1 MKKEVGMK
9 RNGFKE
15 DLKIEIIDLLKQ
27 IENKNPNHIEIYS
40 QDGLL
45 KDFMWYWYFGL
56 DNLDELLIALI
67 RCYRSKFD
75 LDGINFNNIFDK
87 IYKNFERLKDQEVK
101 ELFYP
106 LTGDNRI
113 WYLKDYEPDYHA
125 LEDSLKEIGFNENQI
140 ENILDKAWSKFN
152 YDNFYSWLKQE
163 YELKEIF
170 KELIEE
176 PSYEHLYYVDDFFNN
191 LVCQET
197 ERKPEK

>member
-1 MKKEVGMK
+1 MK

-67 RCYRSKFD
+67 RCYRSKLD
-75 LDGINFNNIFDK
+75 LEGINFNRIFDK
-87 IYKNFERLKDQEVK
+87 IYENFEKLGDK
-101 ELFYP
+101 EIKEMFHP

-113 WYLKDYEPDYHA
+113 WHFKDYEPDYHA
-125 LEDSLKEIGFNENQI
+125 LEDSLKEIGFNKEQI
-140 ENILDKAWSKFN
+140 EDILDNVWSKFD
-152 YDNFYSWLKQE
+152 YDNFYSWLKKE
-163 YELKEIF
+163 YKLKEIF

-176 PSYEHLYYVDDFFNN
+176 PYEYLYYVDDFFSN
-191 LVCQET
+191 LVYQEV
-197 ERKPEK
+197 EKKR

>member
-1 MKKEVGMK
+1 MK
-9 RNGFKE
+9 RNGFRKN
-15 DLKIEIIDLLKQ
+15 LKIEIIDLLKQ
-27 IENKNPNHIEIYS
+27 VENKNPHNVEIYS

-45 KDFMWYWYFGL
+45 RDFMWYWYFSL

-67 RCYRSKFD
+67 RCYRSRLD

-113 WYLKDYEPDYHA
+113 WYLKDYEPDHHA
-125 LEDSLKEIGFNENQI
+125 LEDSLKEIGFNESQI

-176 PSYEHLYYVDDFFNN
+176 PYEYLYYIDDFFNN
-191 LVCQET
+191 LVYQET
-197 ERKPEK
+197 EKKR

>member
-1 MKKEVGMK
+1 MK
-9 RNGFKE
+9 RNGFKK
-15 DLKIEIIDLLKQ
+15 DLKIEIINLLKQ
-27 IENKNPNHIEIYS
+27 VENKNPNHVKIYS

-45 KDFMWYWYFGL
+45 EDFMWYWYFSL

-67 RCYRSKFD
+67 RCYRSKLD
-75 LDGINFNNIFDK
+75 LEGINFVKIFDK
-87 IYKNFERLKDQEVK
+87 IYKNFEKLKNQEVK

-106 LTGDNRI
+106 LMGDNRI

-125 LEDSLKEIGFNENQI
+125 LEDSLKEIGFNESQI

-176 PSYEHLYYVDDFFNN
+176 PYEYLYYVDDFFSN
-191 LVCQET
+191 LVYQEV
-197 ERKPEK
+197 EKKR

>member
-1 MKKEVGMK
+1 MK
-9 RNGFKE
+9 RNGFKK

-27 IENKNPNHIEIYS
+27 IENKNPHNVKIYS

-45 KDFMWYWYFGL
+45 EDFMWYWYFSL

-67 RCYRSKFD
+67 RCYRSKLD
-75 LDGINFNNIFDK
+75 LEGINFDKIFDK
-87 IYKNFERLKDQEVK
+87 IYKNFEKLKNQEVK

-106 LTGDNRI
+106 LMGDNHI

-125 LEDSLKEIGFNENQI
+125 LEDSLKEIGFNESQI

-176 PSYEHLYYVDDFFNN
+176 PYEYLYYIDDFFNN
-191 LVCQET
+191 LVYQET
-197 ERKPEK
+197 EKKS

>member
-1 MKKEVGMK
+1 MK

>member
-1 MKKEVGMK
+1 MK
-9 RNGFKE
+9 RNGFRKN
-15 DLKIEIIDLLKQ
+15 LKIEIIDLLKQ
-27 IENKNPNHIEIYS
+27 VENKNPHNVEIYC

-45 KDFMWYWYFGL
+45 RDFMWYWYFSL

-67 RCYRSKFD
+67 RCYRSRLD

-87 IYKNFERLKDQEVK
+87 IYKNFERLKDKEVK

-113 WYLKDYEPDYHA
+113 WYFKDYEPDYYA
-125 LEDSLKEIGFNENQI
+125 LEDSLKEEIGLNESQI
-140 ENILDKAWSKFN
+140 ENILDRTWSKFN

-176 PSYEHLYYVDDFFNN
+176 SSYEYLYYIDDFFNN
-191 LVCQET
+191 LVYQEA
-197 ERKPEK
+197 EKKR